1 MCIEDLIE
9 LLIKFTFRMK
19 MSSYG
24 ADTST

>member
-1 MCIEDLIE
+1 MCIEDLTK